1 MPLIKRAGQAT
12 LHYKIDDFTDPW
24 KSAPV
29 IILQHGFGRTSNL
42 WYRWVPYLSR
52 FFKVVRPDLRG
63 HGDASLD
70 FDTQTGYTAENLLG
84 DMLAVVDQVSPGVP
98 VHYCGESIGGI
109 VGMVLAA
116 ERPDRLRTLALVSA
130 PFSIPKHTQ
139 EVFALG
145 YSSWQEAMRTLGSE
159 KWTAATNGS
168 TRFPAGTEAGLLD
181 WYAKDMGRNDVEAL
195 VGLSLGA
202 IKFDVSAQ
210 AARIKTPTLGLYPG
224 NGTITRFD
232 QESVRNTIPGVHMTL
247 LPSEAHSIQFYMAKQ
262 CALQVLY
269 HAAQHD
275 GTVCDE

>member
-1 MPLIKRAGQAT
+1 
-12 LHYKIDDFTDPW
+12 
-24 KSAPV
+24 
-29 IILQHGFGRTSNL
+29 
-42 WYRWVPYLSR
+42 
-52 FFKVVRPDLRG
+52 
-63 HGDASLD
+63 
-70 FDTQTGYTAENLLG
+70 
-84 DMLAVVDQVSPGVP
+84 

-232 QESVRNTIPGVHMTL
+232 QERVRNTIPGVHMTL

-262 CALQVLY
+262 CALQVRY